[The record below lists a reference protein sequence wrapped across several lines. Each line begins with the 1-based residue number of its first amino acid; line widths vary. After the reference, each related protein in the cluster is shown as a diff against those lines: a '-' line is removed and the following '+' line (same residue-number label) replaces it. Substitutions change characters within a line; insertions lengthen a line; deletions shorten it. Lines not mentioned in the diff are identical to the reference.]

1 MGLVKGFTDI
11 LTPINLVPNSNFS
24 RGGGYPST
32 ITGSNLTSTTNVFLP
47 IGYGIRLSQTYASSI
62 DSYTVTRATNSLNF
76 NVNTTRGLRVHF
88 SGAKATLPSN
98 TTYTLVAEFST
109 TTPIEYFY
117 SRLLLLDNGNGRTYD
132 YYSGPQ
138 NLGNNRYR
146 VVCITRSDANANVY
160 LNFDGGESGSTTSV
174 NINLTVHYI
183 AAYKGSFV
191 NPPTDIS
198 SLDVDPSS
206 QFIKEFDHG
215 AQNYRLMKADNQNHW
230 YRLAKLEGQGTG
242 TALANNSS
250 TMASWK
256 GIICRPWLHADHM
269 VICHITCDV
278 MYSNNTSTNINY
290 QAYSIQGTRTVTRNT
305 TMLSSFRLAI
315 ARDPIYDTN
324 AKQVS
329 IYLEVYMEKS
339 GSSAGNPI
347 IVIPEVGFCSDT
359 NGLFSG
365 KMISNIC
372 QGSYDIIGDND
383 TIIGETYTPENITKT
398 FTWPNPL
405 P

>member
-1 MGLVKGFTDI
+1 M
-11 LTPINLVPNSNFS
+11 
-24 RGGGYPST
+24 
-32 ITGSNLTSTTNVFLP
+32 TSTTNVYLP
-47 IGYGIRLSQTYASSI
+47 IGYGIKLSQTYASSI

-76 NVNTTRGLRVHF
+76 NVNTTRGLRVYF
-88 SGAKATLPSN
+88 SGAKSTLPSN

-215 AQNYRLMKADNQNHW
+215 RQTYSVLKAQNAAHW
-230 YRLAKLEGQGTG
+230 YRLAKLEGRGTG
-242 TALANNSS
+242 SDILSGNSS

-256 GIICRPWLHADHM
+256 GIICRPWFHNDRIM
-269 VICHITCDV
+269 ICHLTCNV
-278 MYSNNTSTNINY
+278 LYSNNVATNTHHE
-290 QAYSIQGTRTVTRNT
+290 AYSIYGTRIANFGHD
-305 TMLSSFRLAI
+305 MLSTFRLAI
-315 ARDPIYDTN
+315 ARDPIYDTTSTTI
-324 AKQVS
+324 S
-329 IYLEVYMEKS
+329 IFLEGYMTAS

-347 IVIPEVGFCSDT
+347 IVIPEIGFCSNVYAD
-359 NGLFSG
+359 FSG
-365 KMISNIC
+365 KLISNIC

-383 TIIGETYTPENITKT
+383 TIIGETYTPENVTKS